1 MKLKTYI
8 TITGKYKGSSKHEFF
23 KQLQIGDTIEVS
35 TELARKQRGPTG
47 GLYATDVFLKNT
59 HLDKNA
65 VYSTSMTMM
74 VKALDKMEY
83 VEIQE

>member
-35 TELARKQRGPTG
+35 TELARKERGPSS
-47 GLYATDVFLKNT
+47 GLFATNVQLANM
-59 HLDKNA
+59 A
-65 VYSTSMTMM
+65 RPGVEPYIISMTMM